1 MAQNSV
7 RYSILDT
14 VIGPL
19 LIGGDADGLTF
30 MHFPKSNRLREP
42 DETWLRDDAGFR
54 ETSRQLA
61 AYFAGELTEF
71 DLEYRLEGTPFQ
83 KSVWAQLEQIPFGET
98 WSYGDVARRIDNPG
112 ASRAVGLAN
121 NANPLPVIVPCHRV
135 IGTNGALVGFG
146 GGLDLKVWLLRH
158 ENIPVPGDP
167 PRGQMQF
174 GF

>member
-1 MAQNSV
+1 MADDLI
-7 RYSILDT
+7 RYTILDSA
-14 VIGPL
+14 IGPL
-19 LIGGDADGLTF
+19 LIGGDADHLTF
-30 MHFPKSNRLREP
+30 MHFPESDRLRQP
-42 DETWLRDDAGFR
+42 AETWRRDDAGFS
-54 ETSRQLA
+54 EACAQLD

-71 DLEYRLEGTPFQ
+71 DLDYRLDGTEFQ

-98 WSYGDVARRIDNPG
+98 WSYGDVARRLGNPG

-135 IGTNGALVGFG
+135 IGANGALVGFG

-167 PRGQMQF
+167 PRDQMQF
-174 GF
+174 AF